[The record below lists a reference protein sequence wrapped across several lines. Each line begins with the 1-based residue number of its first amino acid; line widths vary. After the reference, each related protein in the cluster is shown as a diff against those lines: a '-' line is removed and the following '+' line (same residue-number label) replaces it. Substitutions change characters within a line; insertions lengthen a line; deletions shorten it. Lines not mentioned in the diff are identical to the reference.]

1 MRGCDSISIS
11 GRDSHRRKKLRTTLN
26 HAAIQGKNTR
36 SNDYSQ
42 TFSMYSRRRSIQ
54 CYCSDN
60 RYVGVS
66 ENRIGDV
73 EYVYKEM
80 IKRSIRPNMNTF
92 NVFVNGLCR
101 GGKLNKAE
109 DVFED
114 MKAWGVLPNV
124 VTYNTLVDGYCK
136 RGGAGKM

>member
-1 MRGCDSISIS
+1 MLVLAYVRNLEMHSTYEGFKRAQDY
-11 GRDSHRRKKLRTTLN
+11 GFKLSLTSCNPLLS
-26 HAAIQGKNTR
+26 ALVK
-36 SNDYSQ
+36 
-42 TFSMYSRRRSIQ
+42 
-54 CYCSDN
+54 
-60 RYVGVS
+60 